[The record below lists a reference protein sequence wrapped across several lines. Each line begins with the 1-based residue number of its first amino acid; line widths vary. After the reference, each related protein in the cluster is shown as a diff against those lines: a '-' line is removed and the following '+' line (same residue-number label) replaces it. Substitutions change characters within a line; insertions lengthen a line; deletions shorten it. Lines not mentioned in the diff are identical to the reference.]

1 MSRNTADA
9 NSRMTYDR
17 FVEFERLMGVYPSG
31 ARQSYNAAPIGF
43 CAFALTLFVY
53 SMYLA
58 GATVPITTSAAIA
71 MGLALFY
78 GGLIQLI
85 AGLYELR
92 LGNNF
97 NALLFCSY
105 AGFWFGLGSLY
116 VSGSFAFTEAIT
128 DSTAL
133 NNAFGVF
140 FLGWTIFT
148 LFMLISSARTNA
160 ALVIFFFF
168 LLITYVLLTASYFL
182 NLHLN
187 LLRASGAIG
196 IFTAVIGWY
205 LGFASLLIKGENHY
219 VSLPL
224 YDISRRSFANPRS
237 QQAVELRAQT

>member
-1 MSRNTADA
+1 
-9 NSRMTYDR
+9 
-17 FVEFERLMGVYPSG
+17 
-31 ARQSYNAAPIGF
+31 
-43 CAFALTLFVY
+43 
-53 SMYLA
+53 MYLA

-78 GGLIQLI
+78 GGLIELI

-92 LGNNF
+92 LGSNF
-97 NALLFCSY
+97 NALIFCSY

-128 DSTAL
+128 DPTTQY
-133 NNAFGVF
+133 NAYGVF

-148 LFMLISSARTNA
+148 LAMLISSARTNL

-168 LLITYVLLTASYFL
+168 LLLTYSLLTASYFL
-182 NLHLN
+182 NLHQN
-187 LLRASGAIG
+187 LLRASGAFG

-224 YDISRRSFANPRS
+224 YDISRKSSAYPRG
-237 QQAVELRAQT
+237 QQAVELRAQKH

>member
-1 MSRNTADA
+1 
-9 NSRMTYDR
+9 
-17 FVEFERLMGVYPSG
+17 
-31 ARQSYNAAPIGF
+31 
-43 CAFALTLFVY
+43 
-53 SMYLA
+53 
-58 GATVPITTSAAIA
+58 
-71 MGLALFY
+71 
-78 GGLIQLI
+78 
-85 AGLYELR
+85 
-92 LGNNF
+92 
-97 NALLFCSY
+97 
-105 AGFWFGLGSLY
+105 
-116 VSGSFAFTEAIT
+116 
-128 DSTAL
+128 
-133 NNAFGVF
+133 
-140 FLGWTIFT
+140 
-148 LFMLISSARTNA
+148 MLISSARTNA

>member
-1 MSRNTADA
+1 MSRSNADA

-58 GATVPITTSAAIA
+58 GATVPIQTSAALA

-78 GGLIQLI
+78 GGLIELI

-97 NALLFCSY
+97 YALFFCSY

-116 VSGSFAFTEAIT
+116 VSGSFAFTAQVT
-128 DSTAL
+128 DMTAQY
-133 NNAFGVF
+133 NAFGVF
-140 FLGWTIFT
+140 FLAWTIFT
-148 LFMLISSARTNA
+148 LVMLISSARTNLV
-160 ALVIFFFF
+160 LVIFLFF
-168 LLITYVLLTASYFL
+168 LLLTYMLLTASYFL
-182 NLHLN
+182 NVQQN
-187 LLRASGAIG
+187 LLRASGAFG

-205 LGFASLLIKGENHY
+205 LGFANLLVKGENHY
-219 VSLPL
+219 VTLPL
-224 YDISRRSFANPRS
+224 LDIPKLLGKVGGKTA
-237 QQAVELRAQT
+237 A